1 MRTMQ
6 NLKYLYCYYY
16 IIASRYYSSANCI
29 FQIIKYYLFLLLL
42 FFLQDFCTRKIIFYH
57 LFLFVL
63 FFHDPTIYQDFNIRS
78 NRCKLNLNRVCSH
91 GVAVSNERGEATDRP
106 AATELQPLRTMGSKK
121 ESVSHG

>member
-42 FFLQDFCTRKIIFYH
+42 FFLQDFCTRKIIFY